1 MQNTVFINE
10 LRQKYKE
17 NNIIPFIG
25 AGMSMP
31 FNIPDWGNLIREC
44 ALESGMND
52 IEGSSFMNII
62 DINLK
67 RYDYWEAVASIK
79 KYALRSD
86 ADIQSFVVNKI
97 ITSIP
102 ANCAGIDNN
111 YADLSKYSFNTIF
124 TTNYDHLIQ
133 NYLKTPF
140 MPVNLK
146 DVSSNL
152 QKLLA
157 EKDSKRIF
165 HLHGNISDESSI
177 ILSRDKYEELYQNNT
192 YKNLFSVFSG
202 AKTFLFLG
210 FSFNDIFIQNIIK
223 ENNQFFKSK
232 HYIVLANPTIDE
244 RKMLKENYNIE
255 TIGYN
260 PSETSHQE
268 EIRKILKAICEE
280 NVECKDE
287 KETEEN
293 LIDLD
298 DLPSVYEKDKL
309 ESNLFCKKLRME
321 NIGDGKINYSKDCF
335 FTAEQYFRWLKKSG
349 IKDSDVIAEYML
361 KMSYMQYQRCFTSIF
376 EDKKDSE
383 ELWKAVHE
391 LLSKLDLN
399 KLKKRI
405 NDENLPNDINKQ
417 GFIHVLADENTGER
431 DVWWGE
437 KRFEE

>member
-210 FSFNDIFIQNIIK
+210 FSFNDIFI
-223 ENNQFFKSK
+223 SK
-232 HYIVLANPTIDE
+232 FYI
-244 RKMLKENYNIE
+244 
-255 TIGYN
+255 
-260 PSETSHQE
+260 
-268 EIRKILKAICEE
+268 
-280 NVECKDE
+280 
-287 KETEEN
+287 
-293 LIDLD
+293 
-298 DLPSVYEKDKL
+298 
-309 ESNLFCKKLRME
+309 
-321 NIGDGKINYSKDCF
+321 
-335 FTAEQYFRWLKKSG
+335 
-349 IKDSDVIAEYML
+349 
-361 KMSYMQYQRCFTSIF
+361 
-376 EDKKDSE
+376 
-383 ELWKAVHE
+383 
-391 LLSKLDLN
+391 
-399 KLKKRI
+399 
-405 NDENLPNDINKQ
+405 
-417 GFIHVLADENTGER
+417 
-431 DVWWGE
+431 
-437 KRFEE
+437 